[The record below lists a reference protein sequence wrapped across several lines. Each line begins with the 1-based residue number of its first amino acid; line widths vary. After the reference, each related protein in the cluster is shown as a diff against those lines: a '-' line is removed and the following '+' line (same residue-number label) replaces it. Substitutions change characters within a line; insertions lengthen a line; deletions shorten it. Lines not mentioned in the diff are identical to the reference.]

1 MSAARCSQDVLQ
13 SLTKDFD
20 PEEILNLEE
29 AIQRLSPE
37 LREIICKEFAAIKQR
52 ERAALGWNKVHEEIL
67 KLPFCKYRK
76 QIVSMIICI
85 DNLNGGFEGCCY
97 PCLIDVKSRPRLHE
111 VRMNPPI
118 NTRFILEMIRDYK
131 KRNFIKSCSDDLR
144 ETLKAQQKP
153 SLIQQYGPWI

>member
-1 MSAARCSQDVLQ
+1 MAAASYSSDVLQ
-13 SLTKDFD
+13 SYYGRIDED
-20 PEEILNLEE
+20 
-29 AIQRLSPE
+29 IQRLPPE
-37 LREIICKEFAAIKQR
+37 LRKIICKEFAAIKQR
-52 ERAALGWNKVHEEIL
+52 ERAALGWNKVYEEIL

-76 QIVSMIICI
+76 QIVSMIICT